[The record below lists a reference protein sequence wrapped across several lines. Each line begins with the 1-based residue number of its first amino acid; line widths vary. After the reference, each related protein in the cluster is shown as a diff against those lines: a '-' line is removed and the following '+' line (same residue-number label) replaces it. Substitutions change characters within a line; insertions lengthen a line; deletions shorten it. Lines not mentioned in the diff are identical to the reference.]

1 MISVVIPL
9 YNKEKYILETLESVL
24 SQTYED
30 FEVIIVDDG
39 SMDSSLELAKSVNDS
54 RIKIVKHSKNKG
66 LSAARNTGITKSNG
80 AVISLLDADDKW
92 EPTYL
97 KEVVK
102 LFEDFP
108 KASLYGVGYQE
119 VYGVNDKRNIK
130 ISINKTQ
137 RNQRFYITDFFMSN
151 LGMPIVCPSSFSF
164 KKDIFKSIETFDES
178 IDFAED
184 VDFYIRSNLMFQM
197 AYSYRALVSV
207 NMNVQGQ
214 MTSQPLGIK
223 KLPDLQSFENE
234 NSNNMSLLKYLNFKR
249 YMFAMKYK
257 WNSNKKGVNFMLNSL
272 DKTQLTF
279 KQRVLIWLPYDFYWL
294 VRHFKLLLLRVGVRW
309 STY

>member
-54 RIKIVKHSKNKG
+54 RIKIVKHLKNKG
-66 LSAARNTGITKSNG
+66 LSAARNTGIIKSKRT
-80 AVISLLDADDKW
+80 VISLLDADDKW

-130 ISINKTQ
+130 ISIDKTQ
-137 RNQRFYITDFFMSN
+137 RNQRFYVTDFFMSN

>member
-54 RIKIVKHSKNKG
+54 RIKIVKHLKNKG
-66 LSAARNTGITKSNG
+66 LSAARNTGIIKSKRT
-80 AVISLLDADDKW
+80 VISLLDADDKW

-234 NSNNMSLLKYLNFKR
+234 NSNNLSLLKYLNFKR

-257 WNSNKKGVNFMLNSL
+257 WNSNKKGLNFMLNSL
-272 DKTQLTF
+272 DKTQLTL
-279 KQRVLIWLPYDFYWL
+279 KQRVLICLPYAFYWL

>member
-39 SMDSSLELAKSVNDS
+39 STDSSLELAKSVNDS
-54 RIKIVKHSKNKG
+54 RIKIVKHLKNKG
-66 LSAARNTGITKSNG
+66 LSAARNTGIIKSKRT
-80 AVISLLDADDKW
+80 VISLLDADDKW

-130 ISINKTQ
+130 ISIDKTQ
-137 RNQRFYITDFFMSN
+137 RNQRFYVTDFFMSN

-234 NSNNMSLLKYLNFKR
+234 NSNNLSLLKYLNFKR

-257 WNSNKKGVNFMLNSL
+257 WNSNKKGLNFMLNSL
-272 DKTQLTF
+272 DKTQLTL
-279 KQRVLIWLPYDFYWL
+279 KQRVLICLPYAFYWL